1 MLEEIRI
8 RGLGVID
15 DAQLELGSG
24 LTVVTGETGA
34 GKTMVLT
41 GLNLLMGGRAD
52 GGAVRTGTSRALV
65 EGRVTIDAGGTVAE
79 RAAEAGAELEPAEP
93 AGTGRKKTERV
104 ELLLSRTVMA
114 EGRSRAHVGG
124 HSAPVSLLGELADGL
139 VAVHG
144 QSDQQRLLR
153 TSRQLAALDR
163 YAGAAVAEPLAEYAT
178 RYARLRAVEAEL
190 DEVTSKAR
198 ERAQEADLLRLGLGE
213 VEGVDPQ
220 PGEDDALRGEE
231 GRLAHA
237 DALRTAAVTAHQ
249 NLSGDE
255 TVPDAPDVLGL
266 MAQAR
271 QALEPERDHDPELA
285 ALADRLAEV
294 AYLVGDVA
302 ADLASYGA
310 GVDTDPERLAEVQ
323 SRRAALTALTRKYG
337 ETIDEVL
344 AWAEQG
350 SRRLLELDG
359 DDERV
364 AELGQERESLTA
376 ELGDL
381 ASTITKAR
389 TEAAARFADDV
400 SVELTALAMPHARI
414 VVEVRPRDAFGP
426 NGVDDVEILFT
437 AHNGAQ
443 PRPLD
448 KGASGGELSRL
459 MLAIEVVFA
468 GADPVPTFVFDEV
481 DAGVGGKAAVEV
493 GRRLAMLAKHAQV
506 LVVTHL
512 PQVAAFA
519 DHHLKVVKS
528 DDGRV
533 TSSGVETLDDTGRVS
548 ELSRMLAG
556 LEGSASARAHA
567 EELLETAASSKRR
580 R

>member
-15 DAQLELGSG
+15 DAQLELGPG

-65 EGRVTIDAGGTVAE
+65 EGRVTIDAGGVVAE
-79 RAAEAGAELEPAEP
+79 RATEAGADLEPA
-93 AGTGRKKTERV
+93 AATGKGKDKKERV

-163 YAGAAVAEPLAEYAT
+163 YAGAAVAEPLAEYTT
-178 RYARLRAVEAEL
+178 RYARLRAVESEL
-190 DEVTSKAR
+190 AEVTSKAR

-213 VEGVDPQ
+213 VEDVDPQ
-220 PGEDDALRGEE
+220 PGEDGVLRGEE
-231 GRLAHA
+231 GRLAHS

-249 NLSGDE
+249 GLSGDE
-255 TVPDAPDVLGL
+255 TMPDAPDVLGL
-266 MAQAR
+266 LAQAR
-271 QALEPERDHDPELA
+271 QALDPERDHDPDLA
-285 ALADRLAEV
+285 ALADRLAEA

-310 GVDTDPERLAEVQ
+310 GIDTDPERLAQVQ
-323 SRRAALTALTRKYG
+323 ERRAALTALTRKYG
-337 ETIDEVL
+337 ETIDDVL
-344 AWAEQG
+344 AWAEAG

-359 DDERV
+359 DDDRV
-364 AELGQERESLTA
+364 AALADERESLTA
-376 ELGDL
+376 ELNDL
-381 ASTITKAR
+381 ATTITKAR

-414 VVEVRPRDAFGP
+414 VVEVRPRDGFGP
-426 NGVDDVEILFT
+426 TGVDDVEILFT

-533 TSSGVETLDDTGRVS
+533 TSSGVETLDDTGRVG

-567 EELLETAASSKRR
+567 EELLETAASSKRSG
-580 R
+580 

>member
-15 DAQLELGSG
+15 DAQLELGPG

-52 GGAVRTGTSRALV
+52 GGAVRTGATRALV

-79 RAAEAGAELEPAEP
+79 RAAEAGAELEPAGSV
-93 AGTGRKKTERV
+93 GTGKNKRDRV

-124 HSAPVSLLGELADGL
+124 HGAPVSLLSELADGL

-153 TSRQLAALDR
+153 SSRQLAALDR
-163 YAGAAVAEPLAEYAT
+163 YAGAAVAEPLAEYTT

-190 DEVTSKAR
+190 EDVTSKAR

-213 VEGVDPQ
+213 VEAVDPQ
-220 PGEDDALRGEE
+220 PGEDDVLRAEE

-249 NLSGDE
+249 SLSGDE
-255 TVPDAPDVLGL
+255 AIPDAPDVLGL
-266 MAQAR
+266 LAQAR
-271 QALEPERDHDPELA
+271 QALDPERDHDPELA
-285 ALADRLAEV
+285 GLADRLAE
-294 AYLVGDVA
+294 ATYLVGDVA

-310 GVDTDPERLAEVQ
+310 GVDTDPERLAGVQ
-323 SRRAALTALTRKYG
+323 QRRAALTALTRKYG
-337 ETIDEVL
+337 ATIDEVL

-359 DDERV
+359 DDDRV
-364 AELGQERESLTA
+364 AALGQERDTLTA
-376 ELGDL
+376 ELSDL
-381 ASTITKAR
+381 AATITKAR

-414 VVEVRPRDAFGP
+414 VVEVRPRDGFGP
-426 NGVDDVEILFT
+426 TGMDDVEILFT
-437 AHNGAQ
+437 AHNGAG

-493 GRRLAMLAKHAQV
+493 GRRLAMLARHAQV

-533 TSSGVETLDDTGRVS
+533 TSSGVETLDDGGRVT

-567 EELLETAASSKRR
+567 EELLETAASSKRSR
-580 R
+580 